1 MAQVVRFSHRPFS
14 SLKVFSS
21 KFLSLIFL
29 LPEGAFV
36 SVVME
41 GTPAAQGG
49 LGFGDQILEVDQA
62 NLAGLN
68 SEQVISSSLDF
79 MLFLEFYSYDQSNV
93 PTS

>member
-1 MAQVVRFSHRPFS
+1 M
-14 SLKVFSS
+14 
-21 KFLSLIFL
+21 IFL

-41 GTPAAQGG
+41 GSPAAQGG

-79 MLFLEFYSYDQSNV
+79 MFFLNFILMISQMCQPV
-93 PTS
+93 